1 MSREDPT
8 AAGRRGCGK
17 RKQFLLG
24 RLSPPCG
31 FSSLPHSSCPV
42 CSVSVSSASAC
53 LSASP
58 VPGRLSLT
66 LRSGA
71 KRSQELEERGGVSGK
86 SGHTLP
92 ACAQSLHHV
101 QLFALLRTRAHEATL
116 SVGFSRQEHWSG
128 LLCPP
133 PGHLP
138 HPGIEPIILTSPAL
152 AGGFFT
158 TSATWEAQSHIRSVH
173 MTYFPGGSV
182 GKESTC
188 NAGDLG
194 LIHGLGRSPG
204 EGNGYPLQYS
214 WLSLVA
220 QLVKNL
226 PAMKET
232 WVQSLG
238 WEDHLEKGKAAHS
251 SILAWRIPWTA

>member
-1 MSREDPT
+1 
-8 AAGRRGCGK
+8 
-17 RKQFLLG
+17 
-24 RLSPPCG
+24 
-31 FSSLPHSSCPV
+31 
-42 CSVSVSSASAC
+42 
-53 LSASP
+53 
-58 VPGRLSLT
+58 
-66 LRSGA
+66 
-71 KRSQELEERGGVSGK
+71 
-86 SGHTLP
+86 
-92 ACAQSLHHV
+92 
-101 QLFALLRTRAHEATL
+101 
-116 SVGFSRQEHWSG
+116 
-128 LLCPP
+128 
-133 PGHLP
+133 
-138 HPGIEPIILTSPAL
+138 
-152 AGGFFT
+152 
-158 TSATWEAQSHIRSVH
+158 

-204 EGNGYPLQYS
+204 EGNSYPLQYS

-251 SILAWRIPWTA
+251 SILAWRIPWTVWSMGSQRVGHD